1 MLRFRLLL
9 PVLVW
14 LLLPAAAQQIRFIP
28 DFSGATSLLR
38 FNDSQLATYNQ
49 QNVLRLTPAAK
60 STSSAYFSLPQ
71 PVTSGFTTY
80 FSFQMHG
87 PTVCC
92 NPGDGFSFILQNSN
106 RTDTTQGAIG
116 EGLTAMG
123 AGMGG
128 LGYSGLNNSLAVEFD
143 ILGNDWD
150 PNGNHIAVQTCGG
163 NPARFNT
170 AVHDSGVYTIGDNHN
185 VTSCLLSPTAI
196 NTNLGSSL
204 GPVCNGESCSDGP
217 VHQVVIEYTPPVG
230 QQQGLLQIYLDPTFL
245 PGSHV
250 PVPGAPTVVS
260 VPYDFVYSVSN
271 PLGLQ
276 PANVNSLFLGF
287 TASVENGG
295 TITDILSWE
304 FTPHSPVQITQQIP
318 DGGTENDFSFGGH
331 QMGVTY
337 PTGFMNCEPN
347 GPCIFMTVTATPVD
361 QQTFHNERLLGTQ
374 FANENCII
382 YLETGGNCLVYSVT
396 CQDQNG
402 NQVMCPTE
410 SDDTIAI
417 CTQFE
422 TPEPV
427 SMLNTDFL
435 KADPIGSN
443 NWCSIWTGFMQQNP
457 PDPIVSG
464 KGQGFSDLVATT
476 TASRLGPMCVSD
488 LNNVTKTIQR
498 TTTAKPAQNQGS
510 GFCPAIQ

>member
-230 QQQGLLQIYLDPTFL
+230 QQQGLLQIYL
-245 PGSHV
+245 
-250 PVPGAPTVVS
+250 
-260 VPYDFVYSVSN
+260 
-271 PLGLQ
+271 
-276 PANVNSLFLGF
+276 
-287 TASVENGG
+287 
-295 TITDILSWE
+295 
-304 FTPHSPVQITQQIP
+304 
-318 DGGTENDFSFGGH
+318 
-331 QMGVTY
+331 
-337 PTGFMNCEPN
+337 
-347 GPCIFMTVTATPVD
+347 
-361 QQTFHNERLLGTQ
+361 
-374 FANENCII
+374 
-382 YLETGGNCLVYSVT
+382 
-396 CQDQNG
+396 
-402 NQVMCPTE
+402 
-410 SDDTIAI
+410 
-417 CTQFE
+417 
-422 TPEPV
+422 
-427 SMLNTDFL
+427 
-435 KADPIGSN
+435 
-443 NWCSIWTGFMQQNP
+443 
-457 PDPIVSG
+457 
-464 KGQGFSDLVATT
+464 
-476 TASRLGPMCVSD
+476 
-488 LNNVTKTIQR
+488 
-498 TTTAKPAQNQGS
+498 
-510 GFCPAIQ
+510 